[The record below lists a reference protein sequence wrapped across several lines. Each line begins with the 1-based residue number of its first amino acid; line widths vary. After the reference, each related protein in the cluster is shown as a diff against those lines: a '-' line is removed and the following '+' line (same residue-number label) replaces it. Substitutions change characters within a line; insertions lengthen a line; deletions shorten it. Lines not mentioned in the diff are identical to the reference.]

1 MSDMTSLV
9 PGAATEVASQG
20 ATGAAVNAHA
30 ASSNAPD
37 DGLIVIGVRHHSPAC
52 AHHVRAVIEAAQ
64 PAFVLI
70 EGPADFNPHI
80 ADLNREHTLPVAIF
94 SFHAGADDSRSSYA
108 PFCEYSPEWQAL
120 TTAFRIGATPL
131 FCDLPAWTRAFGDTP
146 NRYADPHGLRVDA
159 VEAALAHGLGEHGT
173 DALWDALAE
182 QADPEALP
190 ARLAQYFALL
200 RPEGA
205 EDPREAAREQYM
217 GRYAA
222 WAVREAAGRPVVLVC
237 GGWHAEAIR
246 RIARDADGSALPAV
260 PAPDEGARV
269 DSYLVPYSY
278 ARLDRLNGYA
288 AGMPSPAYYEQI
300 WRHGLARASTWAAS
314 VITKALRK
322 RGQVVST
329 ADRIAWATQAD
340 GLARVR
346 GHRAVLRHDLLDGAL
361 SSLLKDSLDQVP
373 DWSSRQGLRAH
384 PFLGTMLHAMTGKRE
399 GQLAPGTREPPLLL
413 EIQQML
419 KQCELEPQVM
429 PREIHLDWG
438 KVEDRKRAHVLHA
451 LRILGIP
458 GFDRTGGTPV
468 ADTRAPQEQFRISR
482 HRDLQG
488 ALIEASRWGGTLETA
503 ASNCLA
509 ARDTDIATLAGSLSD
524 ALFAGLID
532 AHDGTVETLEQALA
546 QTNELGALGK
556 AHQRIVSLYRFGDV
570 FGPDARAG
578 LARLAQAGFEQTG
591 WLLESPQASG
601 DGKHAVAA
609 LQACRDLLRDCP
621 EIALDRSTFLAT
633 AARCTASADAPAT
646 LAGAALGLR
655 IACGETAADGTDAR
669 IRRVGEP
676 VDLGDFLIGLF
687 ALARD
692 EMGTDQTA
700 MQAIEELVA
709 DWHDGDFLRALPALR
724 EAFGWFPPR
733 ERERLA
739 RALLA
744 RHGMAPAQAEFDA
757 MQWMRQPVPMDHQA
771 YALAAEQ
778 RAVARMARAGLVLPP
793 PSSQ

>member
-1 MSDMTSLV
+1 MTSAV
-9 PGAATEVASQG
+9 TSAARHGTTDTAKH
-20 ATGAAVNAHA
+20 AAVSADTV
-30 ASSNAPD
+30 SVDAPGE
-37 DGLIVIGVRHHSPAC
+37 GLIVIGVRHHSPAC

-80 ADLNREHTLPVAIF
+80 AELNRPHTLPVAIF
-94 SFHAGADDSRSSYA
+94 SFHAGADDSRASYA

-131 FCDLPAWTRAFGDTP
+131 FCDLPAWTRAYGDAP

-159 VEAALAHGLGEHGT
+159 VEAALAQGMGEDSA

-182 QADPEALP
+182 QADPDALP

-200 RPEGA
+200 RPKGA

-222 WAVREAAGRPVVLVC
+222 WALREAAGRPVVLVC

-246 RIARDADGSALPAV
+246 RIARTADSSAPPQA
-260 PAPDEGARV
+260 PAPDDDARV

-288 AGMPSPAYYEQI
+288 AGMPSPAYYEQT
-300 WRHGLARASTWAAS
+300 WRHGLDQAGTWAAT
-314 VITKALRK
+314 VITQALRK

-329 ADRIAWATQAD
+329 ADRIAWAAQTD

-361 SSLLKDSLDQVP
+361 STLLKDSLDQVP

-384 PFLGTMLHAMTGKRE
+384 PFLGTMLHALTGERE
-399 GQLAPGTREPPLLL
+399 GQLAAGTREPPLLL
-413 EIQQML
+413 EIQQTL
-419 KQCELEPQVM
+419 QQRGLEPQTM
-429 PREIHLDWG
+429 PRDIHLDWG
-438 KVEDRKRAHVLHA
+438 QDEDRKRAHVLHA

-458 GFDRTGGTPV
+458 GFDRTGGSPL
-468 ADTRAPQEQFRISR
+468 ADTRAPQEHFRISR

-503 ASNCLA
+503 ASACLT
-509 ARDTDIATLAGSLSD
+509 ARDTDIVTLASTLSD
-524 ALFAGLID
+524 ALFAGLMD
-532 AHDGTVETLEQALA
+532 AHDGTVETLEDALA
-546 QTNELGALGK
+546 QTNELEALGQ
-556 AHQRIVSLYRFGDV
+556 AHRRIVSLYRFGDV
-570 FGPDARAG
+570 FGADARAG
-578 LARLAQAGFEQTG
+578 LARLARAGFDQTG

-601 DGKHAVAA
+601 DGKQAVTA

-621 EIALDRSTFLAT
+621 EIPLARDAFLAT
-633 AARCTASADAPAT
+633 AARCSASTDAPAT

-669 IRRVGEP
+669 IRRVAQP
-676 VDLGDFLIGLF
+676 TQLGDFLIGLF

-692 EMGTDQTA
+692 EIGTDQTA
-700 MQAIEELVA
+700 MQAIEALVA

-739 RALLA
+739 RALLT
-744 RHGMAPAQAEFDA
+744 RLGMAPAQAEADA
-757 MQWMRQPVPMDHQA
+757 MTWMRQAVPLNHQA

-778 RAVARMARAGLVLPP
+778 QAVARMARAGLILPP
-793 PSSQ
+793 PASSR

>member
-1 MSDMTSLV
+1 VSITVADSA
-9 PGAATEVASQG
+9 PINAAGER
-20 ATGAAVNAHA
+20 
-30 ASSNAPD
+30 
-37 DGLIVIGVRHHSPAC
+37 LIVIGVRHHSPAC
-52 AHHVRAVIEAAQ
+52 ARHVRTVIESTR
-64 PAFVLI
+64 PAFVLV

-80 ADLNREHTLPVAIF
+80 ADLNRVHTLPVAIF
-94 SFHAGADDSRSSYA
+94 SFHAGADDSRASYA

-120 TTAFRIGATPL
+120 TTAFRLGAIPL

-146 NRYADPHGLRVDA
+146 NRYADPHGLRIDA
-159 VEAALAHGLGEHGT
+159 VEAALAEGLGEHGI
-173 DALWDALAE
+173 DGLWDALAE
-182 QADPEALP
+182 QATPEDLP

-222 WAVREAAGRPVVLVC
+222 WALREAGDRPVVLVC

-246 RIARDADGSALPAV
+246 RIARSADGCALPDI
-260 PAPDEGARV
+260 PAPDAGARV

-300 WRHGLARASTWAAS
+300 WRHGLSGAGTWAAGA
-314 VITKALRK
+314 ITQALRK

-361 SSLLKDSLDQVP
+361 STLLKDSLDQQP

-384 PFLGTMLHAMTGKRE
+384 PFLGTMLHALTGERE
-399 GQLAPGTREPPLLL
+399 GKLAAGTREPPLLL
-413 EIQQML
+413 DVEQML
-419 KQCELEPQVM
+419 LQRGLAPETM
-429 PREIHLDWG
+429 PRELKLDWSLPA
-438 KVEDRKRAHVLHA
+438 DRQQAQLLHA
-451 LRILGIP
+451 LRILEIP
-458 GFDRTGGTPV
+458 GFERTGGAPL
-468 ADTRAPQEQFRISR
+468 ADTRAPVEHFRISR

-509 ARDTDIATLAGSLSD
+509 ARATDIGTLAATLSD
-524 ALFAGLID
+524 ALFAGLMD
-532 AHDGTVETLEQALA
+532 THEGTVDTLEGALEESR
-546 QTNELGALGK
+546 ELGALGE
-556 AHQRIVSLYRFGDV
+556 ALRRIVSLYRFGDV
-570 FGPDARAG
+570 FGAAARAG
-578 LARLAQAGFEQTG
+578 LARLAKAGFEQTG
-591 WLLESPQASG
+591 WLLESPQGTG
-601 DGKHAVAA
+601 DGKQAVAA
-609 LQACRDLLRDCP
+609 LQACRNLLRDCP
-621 EIALDRSTFLAT
+621 EIPLMREAFLAT
-633 AARCTASADAPAT
+633 AARCAAAVDAPAT

-655 IACGETAADGTDAR
+655 IACGEARVDGTDAR
-669 IRRVGEP
+669 IRRVAQP
-676 VDLGDFLIGLF
+676 TQLGDFLIGLF

-692 EMGTDQTA
+692 EIGADQTA
-700 MQAIEELVA
+700 MQAIEGLVA

-744 RHGMAPAQAEFDA
+744 RHGLAPAQAEFDA
-757 MQWMRQPVPMDHQA
+757 MNWMRQAVPVDHQA
-771 YALAAEQ
+771 HALAAEQ
-778 RAVARMARAGLVLPP
+778 QAVARMARAGLVLPP
-793 PSSQ
+793 PRISV